1 MEEAWARGA
10 HAMSTSVVVAAAAVA
25 SQVADVVAR
34 ASQVADVVAM
44 LVHTTTNPIV
54 GDEIL

>member
-1 MEEAWARGA
+1 
-10 HAMSTSVVVAAAAVA
+10 MSTSVVVAAAAVA